1 MKTQYKTVKNL
12 QEQITLIDIISLN
25 KSLKN
30 NIKINYWELFS
41 WKSSIRYH

>member
-30 NIKINYWELFS
+30 NIKINY
-41 WKSSIRYH
+41 

>member
-30 NIKINYWELFS
+30 IIKINY
-41 WKSSIRYH
+41 